1 MSEVR
6 FIPGQHIHLV
16 GIGGFGM
23 SAIARVLL
31 QQGFYVSGSDR
42 TPNALTRALAEAG
55 AVIYE
60 GHDAQHVMG
69 AEAVLTTSA
78 VPFDHVELAMA
89 RALNIP
95 VYKRSES
102 IAAIMAGAV
111 GIAVAGTH
119 GKTTTT
125 AMITHVLIEAGHDP
139 SYIIGGILRNTGF
152 NAGVGRGRA
161 FVIEADEYDHMV
173 LGLRPQIAVVT
184 NIEYD
189 HPDFFATP
197 ADLTQAF
204 TRFVGLLPADG
215 LLVACVDDLTASI
228 LAFNRLAEGRP
239 VAAYGIDHPQATW
252 RAADLRV
259 EEGGLTAFEV
269 LRAGVNLG
277 TARLIAPGRHNV
289 LNALAALAVADQQGV
304 DFETAARALRT
315 FRGTGRRFEVRGEA
329 GGVVVID
336 DYAHHP
342 TAIRATLAAARAR
355 FPGSTI
361 WAVWQPHTYSRT
373 RTLLDDY
380 AAAFGDADQV
390 LVTDIYAAREEPI
403 PGVTGAAAAAAI
415 DHPAARHVAGVREA
429 VRALEA
435 GARAPAVIVIMS
447 AGDAPVI
454 GVEFLRGRRERGGS
468 SDGQPAGGG

>member
-111 GIAVAGTH
+111 GSAVAGTH

-161 FVIEADEYDHMV
+161 FVIEADEYDHMF
-173 LGLRPQIAVVT
+173 LGLRPQIAE
-184 NIEYD
+184 I
-189 HPDFFATP
+189 
-197 ADLTQAF
+197 
-204 TRFVGLLPADG
+204 
-215 LLVACVDDLTASI
+215 
-228 LAFNRLAEGRP
+228 GR
-239 VAAYGIDHPQATW
+239 
-252 RAADLRV
+252 
-259 EEGGLTAFEV
+259 
-269 LRAGVNLG
+269 
-277 TARLIAPGRHNV
+277 
-289 LNALAALAVADQQGV
+289 
-304 DFETAARALRT
+304 
-315 FRGTGRRFEVRGEA
+315 
-329 GGVVVID
+329 
-336 DYAHHP
+336 AH
-342 TAIRATLAAARAR
+342 
-355 FPGSTI
+355 
-361 WAVWQPHTYSRT
+361 V
-373 RTLLDDY
+373 
-380 AAAFGDADQV
+380 
-390 LVTDIYAAREEPI
+390 
-403 PGVTGAAAAAAI
+403 
-415 DHPAARHVAGVREA
+415 
-429 VRALEA
+429 
-435 GARAPAVIVIMS
+435 
-447 AGDAPVI
+447 
-454 GVEFLRGRRERGGS
+454 
-468 SDGQPAGGG
+468 